1 MKRSEEAHLTRAAA
15 SLFPFPTAVY
25 PFPPSGGGFH
35 AVLLIQHSPSSLC
48 FSPGVQAH
56 VSLRLLLS
64 TAALPCHRRQGGSP
78 SGCGGVHWLTSP
90 HPSPTPHSVPGYCK
104 HHSPPSR
111 SAGPRCPMHRMVGSS
126 LPFRKR
132 ICWHDTAGE
141 APVVCVMKRAA
152 FFCLTVISRLCLKEQ
167 TRFTLLVLR

>member
-1 MKRSEEAHLTRAAA
+1 MKRNEEAHLTRAAA

-48 FSPGVQAH
+48 FSPGAQAH
-56 VSLRLLLS
+56 VPLRLLLS

-90 HPSPTPHSVPGYCK
+90 LLSPTPTQSPVTVNTT
-104 HHSPPSR
+104 PPSR

-152 FFCLTVISRLCLKEQ
+152 FFFFSLLTRLFDGYL
-167 TRFTLLVLR
+167 TFMP